1 MLSRKFAI
9 MTLTKN
15 RFPPLW
21 LIIVLAATVALVFAW
36 YTNHVWEDYYIT
48 YRSSKNLATG
58 HGLVYNLGD
67 KLHTFT
73 SPLGVLLPAVAS
85 LLTGNS
91 SDDAALWIFRVMCAA
106 ALGGGVGLL
115 FVIAR
120 RHGLKGL
127 ALLLL
132 VAGLLS
138 DPKTIDFTINGMETA
153 FLLLFL
159 AYAFWSHLTPGRRQ
173 WLHLGGAW
181 AGLMW
186 TRPDSFIYIGLIAV
200 GFWLFNDE
208 AQSGKS
214 RSSLTRLYFQAG
226 LVTTALYL
234 PWLLWATSYYGTPIP
249 HTITAKGGISE
260 ARTLGGVLLTAVQLP
275 YLAWFKSSSLELTFL
290 PPYYMIGGWPQ
301 GLIYGSRLLAS
312 ISCLLWLLPF
322 LRPWARTA
330 SFAYFGAHVYLTY
343 FPYFP
348 FPWYIPST
356 TLLALIALSGLVD
369 WLGSVTKKQVLI
381 RRTTTVV
388 VAVLLA
394 GNAWM
399 LVQVSRQVAVGQ
411 RLVEDGTR
419 RKIGEWLHHNAAPGD
434 TVFME
439 PLGYIGFFSNLK
451 TYDWPGMSSREM
463 VDARQ
468 HVGSNWATLM
478 QYLEPDWVVLRPFE
492 VERINRLSY
501 RLLSDDYKVAQVFD
515 NSAKVAALN
524 VNGLPYLEHDAHFIV
539 YHLRRIPIADRSPVT
554 LARDEQILT
563 PSQIMV
569 TGKAYHTDFNEHR
582 IAITG
587 VPALIEFPL
596 TPDLSEVTGGYG
608 LLDDEWLQP
617 EPVKP
622 VEFRVSVLAPD
633 GTEQELLRKVLDP
646 FNQPDDR
653 GFRPFRLSLPQPL
666 AGKLRFS
673 TNSTTPTSKQIR
685 AFWGELR
692 AIPIRTSLQLN
703 GRLIPASPATTA
715 RFGFFNTEE
724 AGQPCVLAHA
734 PAKLVYDW
742 QEGIDHFITEFGIMK
757 GAYTEGNTTD
767 GVIFILE
774 LETAEGSSTELF
786 RRYLDPL
793 NVEADHGDQLLRV
806 AVPPTP
812 GGRLILRTA
821 PPPSGHLNHAWSYW
835 RAIRTSP

>member
-1 MLSRKFAI
+1 
-9 MTLTKN
+9 MTPTKY
-15 RFPPLW
+15 RSPPLW
-21 LIIVLAATVALVFAW
+21 LIFILAAVVALGFAL

-58 HGLVYNLGD
+58 HGLVYNLGE

-73 SPLGVLLPAVAS
+73 SPLGVLLPAAAS
-85 LLTGNS
+85 LMTGNT
-91 SDDAALWIFRVMCAA
+91 SDAAALWIFRVMCAA
-106 ALGGGVGLL
+106 ALGGGMVLL
-115 FVIAR
+115 FILAR
-120 RHGLKGL
+120 RQGLKGL

-159 AYAFWSHLTPGRRQ
+159 AYAFWSHLTTGPRQ
-173 WLHLGGAW
+173 WLHLGAAW

-200 GFWLFNDE
+200 GFGLFNDE
-208 AQSGKS
+208 VQSGKS
-214 RSSLTRLYFQAG
+214 RGGLIRLYFQAG

-234 PWLLWATSYYGTPIP
+234 PWLLWATAYYGTPIP

-260 ARTLGGVLLTAVQLP
+260 AHTLGGLLLTAVQLP

-290 PPYYMIGGWPQ
+290 PSYYMIGGWPQ
-301 GLIYGSRLLAS
+301 GLIYGSRLLATL
-312 ISCLLWLLPF
+312 SCLLWLLPC
-322 LRPWARTA
+322 LRPWTRTA

-356 TLLALIALSGLVD
+356 TLLALIALCGLAD
-369 WLGSVTKKQVLI
+369 WLGSVARNRKLFRRATISLI
-381 RRTTTVV
+381 
-388 VAVLLA
+388 AVLLV

-399 LVQVSRQVAVGQ
+399 LVQAARQVAAGQ
-411 RLVEDGTR
+411 TWVEDGTR
-419 RKIGEWLHHNAAPGD
+419 RKIGEWLHNNAAAGD

-463 VDARQ
+463 VEARQ
-468 HVGSNWATLM
+468 QVGSNWATLLH
-478 QYLEPDWVVLRPFE
+478 YLEPDWVVLRPFE

-501 RLLSDDYKVAQVFD
+501 RLLTDDYKVAQVFD
-515 NSAKVAALN
+515 NSAKVAALQ

-539 YHLRRIPIADRSPVT
+539 YHLRRIPIAERSPVT
-554 LARDEQILT
+554 LARDEQSLV
-563 PSQIMV
+563 PSQIKV
-569 TGKAYHTDFNEHR
+569 TGKAYHTDFNAHR
-582 IAITG
+582 IALTG
-587 VPALIEFPL
+587 VPTLIEFPL
-596 TPDLSEVTGGYG
+596 TPDLSEVTGGFG

-622 VEFRVSVLAPD
+622 VEFRVSVITPD

-646 FNQPDDR
+646 FHRADDR

-666 AGKLRFS
+666 AGHLRFRTSS
-673 TNSTTPTSKQIR
+673 TAPTTRQIR

-692 AIPIRTSLQLN
+692 VVPLRTSLQMH
-703 GRLIPASPATTA
+703 GRSIPAASASSS

-724 AGQPCVLAHA
+724 AGRPCLFAHA
-734 PAKLVYDW
+734 PSMLIYDW
-742 QEGIDHFITEFGIMK
+742 QEGMGAFAAEFGVMQ
-757 GAYTEGNTTD
+757 GAYSNGNVTEG
-767 GVIFILE
+767 VVFILE
-774 LETAEGSSTELF
+774 RETADGKISELF
-786 RRYLDPL
+786 RRYLDPRK
-793 NVEADHGDQLLRV
+793 VEEDRGDQQLRV
-806 AVPPTP
+806 IVPPTP
-812 GGRLILRTA
+812 GGRLRLRTV

-835 RAIRTSP
+835 RNLRTAS